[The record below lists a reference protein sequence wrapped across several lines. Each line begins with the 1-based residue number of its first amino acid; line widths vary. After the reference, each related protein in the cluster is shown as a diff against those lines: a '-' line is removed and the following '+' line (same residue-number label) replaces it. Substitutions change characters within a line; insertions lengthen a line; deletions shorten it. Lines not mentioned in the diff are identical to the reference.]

1 MKERLRTL
9 ITHLQH
15 GLVERDEPARL
26 ALLAALAG
34 EHLLLLGPPGTA
46 KSELA
51 RRLQSVFAGGA
62 YFERLLTKF
71 SVPEELFGPLSI
83 KALEQDRYQRL
94 TERYLPQASIA
105 FIDEIF
111 KANSAIL
118 NALLTLLNEREFDNG
133 AERVKTPLIAVVGA
147 SNELPEGEELDALY
161 DRFLLRYEVGAVSE
175 AGFEALLDLD
185 EAAAPLEEALR
196 LTPEELAAF
205 QRAART
211 IPLSAEMRRLLADLR
226 SHLSGEGRYLSDR
239 RWRKVVKLLQVAALT
254 NGHDQVTV
262 WEGWLLRHCL
272 WDHPDQRAA
281 VETWYQRHLGTDA
294 VVDPERLRKLT
305 ETWERTLAEERERRE
320 PLRNEFG
327 EALYRDAE
335 GNLTTETGTETPV
348 TRDGDARFLAPH
360 GHPNRDNGGEGYTL
374 EALQSAFFDEHYRQ
388 CHIEGRWV
396 TLDDYTADAES
407 RLTLH
412 QAYPPHT
419 RPYTYGASH
428 IESRVAETRA
438 LLDRVVSYRAGLEE
452 KLAHLDEVL
461 EDHLWVESGFTET
474 ARRNL
479 EESVT
484 VVEDLTGRIES
495 LCDGFASL
503 PSAAGSVPEIA

>member
-1 MKERLRTL
+1 MKERLRKL
-9 ITHLQH
+9 IAHLQQ
-15 GLVERDEPARL
+15 GLVERDEPVRL

-51 RRLQSVFAGGA
+51 RRLQSVFVGGA

-133 AERVKTPLIAVVGA
+133 AERVKTPLIAVIGA

-161 DRFLLRYEVGAVSE
+161 DRFLLRYEVGAVSSE
-175 AGFEALLDLD
+175 GFGALLDLD
-185 EAAAPLEEALR
+185 DENRPLEQGLH
-196 LTPEELAAF
+196 LTPELLSELQAEA
-205 QRAART
+205 RA
-211 IPLSAEMRRLLADLR
+211 IPLGGEMRRLLSDLR
-226 SHLSGEGRYLSDR
+226 AHLTEQGRYLSDR

-254 NGHDQVTV
+254 NGHDRVTV

-272 WDHPDQRAA
+272 WDAPGERTA
-281 VETWYQRHLGTDA
+281 VEQWYQRHLGTDA
-294 VVDPERLRKLT
+294 VVDPERLERLT
-305 ETWERTLAEERERRE
+305 ETWERTLEEERGRRD

-327 EALYRDAE
+327 EALYLDGE
-335 GNLTTETGTETPV
+335 GNITTESASRTEV
-348 TRDGDARFLAPH
+348 TRDGDARFLAPA

-374 EALQSAFFDEHYRQ
+374 EALQATFFDEHYRQ

-396 TLDDYTADAES
+396 SLDDYTADAES
-407 RLTLH
+407 RLTTRE
-412 QAYPPHT
+412 AYTPHT
-419 RPYTYGASH
+419 RPHGYSASH
-428 IESRVAETRA
+428 IESRVAESRA
-438 LLDRVVSYRAGLEE
+438 LLERVEGYRVGLEE
-452 KLAHLDEVL
+452 TLAHLDEVL
-461 EDHLWVESGFTET
+461 TDHLWVEGGFAET
-474 ARRNL
+474 ARSNL
-479 EESVT
+479 EESVA
-484 VVEDLTGRIES
+484 VVEGLIGRIEA
-495 LCDGFASL
+495 LREGFTQL
-503 PSAAGSVPEIA
+503 PCRS